1 MSNSTQTSAKDRI
14 YSLLDENSFV
24 EIGAMVTKRNT
35 DFNLQEKS
43 VPADGVV
50 TGYGMIDGNLVY
62 VYSQDAKALGGTIG
76 EMHAKKIANLYDLAL
91 KVGAPV
97 IGLIDCAG
105 IRLQEGL
112 DALAG
117 FGELYLKQTMASGV
131 IPQISAVFGNCGGGA
146 AVSGKLSDFT
156 FMEAKDAK
164 LFVNAPNALDG
175 NYVEKCDTAA
185 ADFQAKAGVVDFVC
199 EDEMAV
205 LNQIRELITIL
216 PVNNED
222 DASFEECTDDL
233 NRLTEGL
240 AAEIADPAKALADI
254 SDNGFFMEVKK
265 EYAKEMVTGFIRL
278 NGMTIGAVAN
288 RKEVLDDSYQT
299 AEKFEQV
306 LTTAG
311 CYKAAQFVSFCD
323 AFQIPVL
330 TLTNVAG
337 YQATVKEEKSLAL
350 ATAKLTYALANATV
364 PKVNV
369 ITEKAFGSAY
379 ITMNSKHIGADLVF
393 AFENAQIGMMDAK
406 SAAEIMYAEELN
418 QTSDKEA
425 LINEKSAEYSA
436 LQNSAEA
443 AARRGYVDN
452 IITPDSARKHLIY
465 AFEMLFT
472 KREGRP
478 DKKHGTV

>member
-1 MSNSTQTSAKDRI
+1 M
-14 YSLLDENSFV
+14 
-24 EIGAMVTKRNT
+24 
-35 DFNLQEKS
+35 
-43 VPADGVV
+43 
-50 TGYGMIDGNLVY
+50 
-62 VYSQDAKALGGTIG
+62 
-76 EMHAKKIANLYDLAL
+76 
-91 KVGAPV
+91 
-97 IGLIDCAG
+97 
-105 IRLQEGL
+105 QEGL

-146 AVSGKLSDFT
+146 AVSGRLSDFT

-299 AEKFEQV
+299 VEKFEQV

-369 ITEKAFGSAY
+369 ITEKAFGSAF
-379 ITMNSKHIGADLVF
+379 ITMISKHIGADLVF

-406 SAAEIMYAEELN
+406 SAAEIMYADELN
-418 QTSDKEA
+418 QTSDKET
-425 LINEKSAEYSA
+425 LLNEKSAEYSA
-436 LQNSAEA
+436 LQNSVEA

-465 AFEMLFT
+465 AFDMLFT